1 MKRSIT
7 IAGVRFRGKSLL
19 LIFFCCSYC
28 ACRQYP
34 VWEMPTPCTYT
45 LHRPG
50 TFVLLPACAFRHRR
64 PVHCAKYRRR
74 TSLPCLRTLHPQTE
88 MEPYP
93 AERCKIS
100 SMGVRMVLS
109 GMGTELLAKNFYERT
124 RIPYT
129 AYTPDN
135 FRSFT
140 DSYIENL
147 NRLLHRY
154 YVGRKRAGL
163 P

>member
-19 LIFFCCSYC
+19 LIFFLLLVLCVQTVPGLGDAY
-28 ACRQYP
+28 AMYVYP
-34 VWEMPTPCTYT
+34 PIARV
-45 LHRPG
+45 L
-50 TFVLLPACAFRHRR
+50 FVLLPACAFRHRR

-109 GMGTELLAKNFYERT
+109 GMGTELLAKKTFTSGRAFLT
-124 RIPYT
+124 PPILLIIFGVLQTATSRI
-129 AYTPDN
+129 
-135 FRSFT
+135 
-140 DSYIENL
+140 
-147 NRLLHRY
+147 
-154 YVGRKRAGL
+154 
-163 P
+163 